1 MFSRIKS
8 LFPIYKL
15 KPNHPEKV
23 CMTYWSHMRFS
34 LYLSSQFAIASVGA
48 FFHAIYPDILIT
60 HSSDTISKL
69 SSDMKKI
76 GCRENEPEKN

>member
-1 MFSRIKS
+1 MLSFFK
-8 LFPIYKL
+8 
-15 KPNHPEKV
+15 HPQKV

-48 FFHAIYPDILIT
+48 FCHAIYPDILIT

-69 SSDMKKI
+69 SNDMKKI
-76 GCRENEPEKN
+76 GCRQDDNIGK